1 MRLSSFLYRAARA
14 ARTGEAVGKSVE
26 AGDPEYVERRLLNI
40 VEGRALAKVRFWRF
54 LWGSGR
60 RER

>member
-1 MRLSSFLYRAARA
+1 MRLSSILYRAARA
-14 ARTGEAVGKSVE
+14 ARTGEAVGESVE
-26 AGDPEYVERRLLNI
+26 TADPEYVERRLLNI
-40 VEGRALAKVRFWRF
+40 ANGRALAKVRFWRF